1 VLLIMRLASRTVLVP
16 LLLILGVALGLI
28 GAARPLEVH
37 QATSAGLYNEEHV
50 LAALDTVSGDAPLP
64 HVPGAIWLPL
74 AAYATPLAAEISLSA
89 TLLRYTDPRA
99 PPLA

>member
-1 VLLIMRLASRTVLVP
+1 LLNHVRAVLVP
-16 LLLILGVALGLI
+16 LLLLLGVALGLVD
-28 GAARPLEVH
+28 AAQPLHVH

-50 LAALDTVSGDAPLP
+50 LAALDSLSGDAPLP

-74 AAYATPLAAEISLSA
+74 AAGAALLAAELTLAA
-89 TLLRYTDPRA
+89 TSLRYTDPRA